1 MTAKIA
7 SRTARIKS
15 SLTSQTDRLNT
26 VTSIFQTFSGAETI
40 ETKEFKKI
48 GPATGL
54 LKFAE
59 K

>member
-26 VTSIFQTFSGAETI
+26 VTSIFQTFTGAETI
-40 ETKEFKKI
+40 ETNEFKKI